1 MINNKLAEQLSFNYT
16 NALPFPHIVI
26 DNFLE
31 RKIAEIAHNELSK
44 LEVWDYDPTD
54 YSKLAQQNKF
64 FMPSPNYEVDL
75 EIMRKDSVTAF
86 QILQFLNSDITL
98 RFLEKLTGIE
108 NLIPDPTFTGGGY
121 HKIKK
126 GGKLAIHADYNIH
139 PHTKLHRRI
148 NLLVYLNPNW
158 VEEWGGNLELWNK
171 TLTEKTHEIAPMFNR
186 AVIFNI
192 TDDAYHGH
200 PEPLKCP
207 DNEARY
213 SMALYYF
220 TEDRPEE
227 EKNSEHSALW
237 FFPEQENETTNGES
251 LDDIFELTNE

>member
-1 MINNKLAEQLSFNYT
+1 MINIKLAEQLSFNYK
-16 NALPFPHIVI
+16 NSLPFPHIVI

-54 YSKLAQQNKF
+54 YSKLAQENKF

-237 FFPEQENETTNGES
+237 FFPEQENKITNGES

>member
-1 MINNKLAEQLSFNYT
+1 MINIKLAEQLSFNYK
-16 NALPFPHIVI
+16 NSLPFPHIVI

-31 RKIAEIAHNELSK
+31 KKIAEIAYNELSK
-44 LEVWDYDPTD
+44 FNVWDHDPTD

-64 FMPSPNYEVDL
+64 FMPSPNYKEDL
-75 EIMRKDSVTAF
+75 ELMKKDSVTAF

-98 RFLEKLTGIE
+98 RFLEKLTGIK

-121 HKIKK
+121 HKIKA

-158 VEEWGGNLELWNK
+158 IEEWGGNLELWNK
-171 TLTEKTHEIAPMFNR
+171 NLTEKTHAIAPMFNR
-186 AVIFNI
+186 AIIFNI

-200 PEPLKCP
+200 PEPLSCP
-207 DNEARY
+207 DNQARY

-237 FFPEQENETTNGES
+237 FYPEQENKTTSSES

>member
-1 MINNKLAEQLSFNYT
+1 MINIKLAEQLSFNYK
-16 NALPFPHIVI
+16 NSLPFPHIVI

-31 RKIAEIAHNELSK
+31 KKIAEIAYNELSK
-44 LEVWDYDPTD
+44 FNVWDHDPTD

-64 FMPSPNYEVDL
+64 FMPSPNYKEDL
-75 EIMRKDSVTAF
+75 ELMKKDSVTAF

-98 RFLEKLTGIE
+98 RFLEKLTGIK

-121 HKIKK
+121 HKIKA

-158 VEEWGGNLELWNK
+158 IEEWGGNLELWNK
-171 TLTEKTHEIAPMFNR
+171 NLTEKTHAIAPMFNR

-200 PEPLKCP
+200 PEPLSCP
-207 DNEARY
+207 DNQARY

-237 FFPEQENETTNGES
+237 FYPEQENKTTSSES

>member
-1 MINNKLAEQLSFNYT
+1 
-16 NALPFPHIVI
+16 
-26 DNFLE
+26 
-31 RKIAEIAHNELSK
+31 
-44 LEVWDYDPTD
+44 
-54 YSKLAQQNKF
+54 
-64 FMPSPNYEVDL
+64 
-75 EIMRKDSVTAF
+75 
-86 QILQFLNSDITL
+86 LQFLNSDITL
-98 RFLEKLTGIE
+98 RFLEKLTGIK

-121 HKIKK
+121 HKIKA

-158 VEEWGGNLELWNK
+158 IEEWGGNLELWNK
-171 TLTEKTHEIAPMFNR
+171 NLTEKTHAIAPMFNR

-200 PEPLKCP
+200 PEPLNCP
-207 DNEARY
+207 DNQARY

-237 FFPEQENETTNGES
+237 FYPEQENKTTSSES

>member
-1 MINNKLAEQLSFNYT
+1 MINIKLAEQLSFNYK
-16 NALPFPHIVI
+16 NSLPFPHIVI

-31 RKIAEIAHNELSK
+31 KKIAEIAYNELSK
-44 LEVWDYDPTD
+44 FNVWDHDPTD

-64 FMPSPNYEVDL
+64 FMPSPNYKEDL
-75 EIMRKDSVTAF
+75 ELMKKDSITAF

-98 RFLEKLTGIE
+98 RFLEKLTGVK

-121 HKIKK
+121 HKIKA

-158 VEEWGGNLELWNK
+158 IEEWGGNLELWNK
-171 TLTEKTHEIAPMFNR
+171 NLTEKTHAIAPMFNR

-200 PEPLKCP
+200 PEPLSCP
-207 DNEARY
+207 DNQARY

-237 FFPEQENETTNGES
+237 FYPEQENKTTSSES

>member
-1 MINNKLAEQLSFNYT
+1 MINIKLAEQLSFNYK
-16 NALPFPHIVI
+16 NSLPFPHIVI

-31 RKIAEIAHNELSK
+31 KKIAEIAYNELSK
-44 LEVWDYDPTD
+44 FNVWDHDPTD

-64 FMPSPNYEVDL
+64 FMPSPNYKEDL
-75 EIMRKDSVTAF
+75 ELMKKDSVTAF

-98 RFLEKLTGIE
+98 RFLEKLTGVK

-121 HKIKK
+121 HKIKA

-158 VEEWGGNLELWNK
+158 IEEWGGNLELWNK
-171 TLTEKTHEIAPMFNR
+171 NLTEKTHAIAPMFNR

-200 PEPLKCP
+200 PEPLSCP
-207 DNEARY
+207 DNQARY

-237 FFPEQENETTNGES
+237 FYPEQENKTTSSES

>member
-1 MINNKLAEQLSFNYT
+1 MINIKLAEQLSFNYK
-16 NALPFPHIVI
+16 NSLPFPHIVI

-75 EIMRKDSVTAF
+75 EIMRKDSITAF